1 MPETGPRV
9 LHASLV
15 PRISQGIAT
24 QLVLERRAVQA
35 LGIPWETALFSPRS
49 PLEPFP
55 EPINMG
61 PPDLRQASGGSMPD
75 RVVTNIRLRRAFYSW
90 LAARESEFDV
100 ILLRYSVHDRAQA
113 RFVQRSHA
121 YTGLVH
127 HAFEVDELRGLDGVT
142 GRVRAGLESRIGP
155 SSIRG
160 ADLIVGV
167 TDEIAEHEVSRVDG
181 LRTPVLVYPNGG
193 PDAVEP
199 VADERLAT
207 PHLLCAS
214 SYFSPWQGVDL
225 LLDSLGSCPRDFVLH
240 LAGELSSRDSVA
252 AARDPRVVVHGSLTQ
267 AQMRDLAAVCWAGI
281 SSLAIERQGFRTAC
295 PLKVREYLSM
305 GLPVVGNHD
314 EVLPVDFPFYVK
326 GGPDIASI
334 LGAADRWRSV
344 PRSVVAEASLPLIS
358 KKAIVKDFYSDLAR
372 LVESRS

>member
-24 QLVLERRAVQA
+24 QLVLERRAVRA

-49 PLEPFP
+49 SLEPFD
-55 EPINMG
+55 EPINMA
-61 PPDLRQASGGSMPD
+61 PPDLKQASGGSMPD
-75 RVVTNIRLRRAFYSW
+75 RIVTNIRLRRAFHSW
-90 LAARESEFDV
+90 LAVRESEFDV

-113 RFVQRSHA
+113 RFVQRSRA
-121 YTGLVH
+121 FTGLVH
-127 HAFEVDELRGLDGVT
+127 HAFEVDELQGLDGVT
-142 GRVRAGLESRIGP
+142 GRVRASLESRIGP

-167 TDEIAEHEVSRVDG
+167 TDEIAHHEVSRVDG
-181 LRTPVLVYPNGG
+181 LRAPVLVYPNGG

-199 VADERLAT
+199 VADERMAT

-225 LLDSLGSCPRDFVLH
+225 LLDSLRSCPRDFVLH
-240 LAGELSSRDSVA
+240 LAGELSSRDA
-252 AARDPRVVVHGSLTQ
+252 AAAAGDSRVVVHGPITR
-267 AQMRDLAAVCWAGI
+267 AQMRDLAAVSWAGV
-281 SSLAIERQGFRTAC
+281 SSMAMERQGMRMAC

-305 GLPVVGNHD
+305 GLPVVGNYD
-314 EVLPVDFPFYVK
+314 EVLPAEFPFYVN

-334 LGAADRWRSV
+334 LDAADRWRSI
-344 PRSVVAEASLPLIS
+344 PRAVVAEASLPLIS
-358 KKAIVKDFYSDLAR
+358 KKAIVGGFYADLAR
-372 LVESRS
+372 LVESSS